1 MLIQKTTDK
10 YGDRTVLP
18 KQKLSLEQYDQL
30 LEQSLCHIE
39 KKRHEFA
46 YTQHGILYS
55 MKYDE
60 FTDSGLRVLEV
71 DAGTETDRASF
82 IPNQF
87 PYELTNVTGEIEYYG
102 YRIADLI

>member
-1 MLIQKTTDK
+1 
-10 YGDRTVLP
+10 
-18 KQKLSLEQYDQL
+18 
-30 LEQSLCHIE
+30 
-39 KKRHEFA
+39 
-46 YTQHGILYS
+46 